1 MKRETA
7 SAVDSRLAKALAHPL
22 RVQLL
27 AALNEGVA
35 SPNELAKRL
44 EEPLTNVSYHVRML
58 HDLGCIELV
67 ETEPRRGALEHYY
80 RAIVRPFFGERDWK
94 RLPKNARGSISDA
107 VLQLVWDD
115 AAEAIKS
122 GLFDERED
130 RHLSRSVL
138 AVDEQGWEELHD
150 VLAETLDRAMQ
161 IQADSASRASK
172 GDDGGTFSVNLVMV
186 THPTPS
192 SAKET
197 TAPASGT
204 RKKRRSSGKKT
215 AAAKA

>member
-1 MKRETA
+1 MKRQTA

-27 AALNEGVA
+27 AALNQKVA
-35 SPNELAKRL
+35 SPNELAKQL
-44 EEPLTNVSYHVRML
+44 DEPLTNVSYHVRML

-67 ETEPRRGALEHYY
+67 DTVPRRGALEHYY

-115 AAEAIKS
+115 AAEAIKT
-122 GLFDERED
+122 GLFDERDD
-130 RHLSRSVL
+130 RHLSRTVL
-138 AVDEQGWEELHD
+138 ALDEDGWDELHEL
-150 VLAETLDRAMQ
+150 LAETLERALK
-161 IQADSASRASK
+161 IQVESASRASK
-172 GDDGGTFSVNLVMV
+172 DDDGKTFGVNLVMM
-186 THPTPS
+186 THGTPS
-192 SAKET
+192 TAKET

-204 RKKRRSSGKKT
+204 KRKRRSSGKKT
-215 AAAKA
+215 TAKA

>member
-1 MKRETA
+1 LKRETT

-27 AALNEGVA
+27 AQLNQGVA

-44 EEPLTNVSYHVRML
+44 GEPLTNVSYHVRML

-80 RAIVRPFFGERDWK
+80 RAVVRPFFADRDWK
-94 RLPKNARGSISDA
+94 KLPKNARGSISDA

-122 GLFDERED
+122 GRFDERSD

-138 AVDEQGWEELHD
+138 AVDEQGWEELQE
-150 VLAETLDRAMQ
+150 LLSETLERAMD
-161 IQADSASRASK
+161 IQVESAARASK
-172 GDDGGTFSVNLVMV
+172 SDGETFCANLVMM
-186 THPTPS
+186 THPTPG

-197 TAPASGT
+197 TAPASGS
-204 RKKRRSSGKKT
+204 RKKRRGSGKKAT
-215 AAAKA
+215 AKA

>member
-1 MKRETA
+1 MKRQTA

-35 SPNELAKRL
+35 SPNELAKKL
-44 EEPLTNVSYHVRML
+44 DEPLTNVSYHVRML
-58 HDLGCIELV
+58 HDLGTIELV
-67 ETEPRRGALEHYY
+67 DTEPRRGALEHYY
-80 RAIVRPFFGERDWK
+80 RAVVRPFFGERDWK

-115 AAEAIKS
+115 AAEAIKA
-122 GLFDERED
+122 GIFDERDD

-138 AVDEQGWEELHD
+138 AVDEQGWQDLQD
-150 VLAETLDRAMQ
+150 LLSETLDRAMQ
-161 IQADSASRASK
+161 IQADSASRATKSE
-172 GDDGGTFSVNLVMV
+172 GDTFSANLVMM
-186 THPTPS
+186 THLTPS
-192 SAKET
+192 SAKKS
-197 TAPASGT
+197 TAPSSGT
-204 RKKRRSSGKKT
+204 RRKRRPGARK

>member
-35 SPNELAKRL
+35 SPNELAKKL
-44 EEPLTNVSYHVRML
+44 DEPLTNVSYHVRML

-80 RAIVRPFFGERDWK
+80 RAIVRPFFGDRDWK
-94 RLPKNARGSISDA
+94 RLPRNARGSISDA
-107 VLQLVWDD
+107 VLQLVWEDT
-115 AAEAIKS
+115 ATALKE
-122 GLFDERED
+122 GLFDARTD

-138 AVDEQGWEELHD
+138 AIDEQGWEDLQD
-150 VLAETLDRAMQ
+150 LLAETLESAMG
-161 IQADSASRASK
+161 IQAESASRASK
-172 GDDGGTFSVNLVMV
+172 GDGETFAVNLVMMS
-186 THPTPS
+186 HPTPT

-215 AAAKA
+215 TAKA

>member
-1 MKRETA
+1 LKRQTA

-35 SPNELAKRL
+35 SPNELAKKL
-44 EEPLTNVSYHVRML
+44 GEPLTNVSYHVRML
-58 HDLGCIELV
+58 HDLGTIELV

-80 RAIVRPFFGERDWK
+80 RAVVRPFFADREWK

-107 VLQLVWDD
+107 VLQLVWED
-115 AAEAIKS
+115 AAAAIKT
-122 GLFDERED
+122 GIFDERED

-138 AVDEQGWEELHD
+138 VIDDEGWEELNGLL
-150 VLAETLDRAMQ
+150 VELIDRAMQ

-172 GDDGGTFSVNLVMV
+172 DDGETFSVNLVMM
-186 THPTPS
+186 THPTPT

-197 TAPASGT
+197 TAPSSGT
-204 RKKRRSSGKKT
+204 RRKRRSSGKKT
-215 AAAKA
+215 AAKA

>member
-1 MKRETA
+1 MKRQTA

-35 SPNELAKRL
+35 SPNELAKKL
-44 EEPLTNVSYHVRML
+44 DEPLTNVSYHVRML

-67 ETEPRRGALEHYY
+67 DTEPRRGALEHYY
-80 RAIVRPFFGERDWK
+80 RAIMRPFFADRDWK

-115 AAEAIKS
+115 AAEAIKG
-122 GLFDERED
+122 GLFDQRED

-138 AVDEQGWEELHD
+138 CVDDKGWEELHD
-150 VLAETLDRAMQ
+150 LLAETLDGAMQ
-161 IQADSASRASK
+161 IQADSASRVSK
-172 GDDGGTFSVNLVMV
+172 GDGETFAVNLVMM

-197 TAPASGT
+197 TAPSSGT
-204 RKKRRSSGKKT
+204 RKRRRSSGKK

>member
-1 MKRETA
+1 MNRQTA

-35 SPNELAKRL
+35 SPNELAKKL
-44 EEPLTNVSYHVRML
+44 DEPLTNVSYHVRML
-58 HDLGCIELV
+58 HDLGTIELV

-122 GLFDERED
+122 GLFDERDD

-138 AVDEQGWEELHD
+138 ALDDQGWNELHD
-150 VLAETLDRAMQ
+150 LLAETLDRAMQ

-172 GDDGGTFSVNLVMV
+172 DGGETYSVNLVMM

-192 SAKET
+192 SAKDS
-197 TAPASGT
+197 TAPSSGT
-204 RKKRRSSGKKT
+204 RRKRRNGGRK
-215 AAAKA
+215 AAART

>member
-1 MKRETA
+1 MKRPTT

-27 AALNEGVA
+27 AGLNEGVA

-44 EEPLTNVSYHVRML
+44 GEPLTNVSYHVRML

-80 RAIVRPFFGERDWK
+80 RAVVRPFFGERDWK
-94 RLPKNARGSISDA
+94 KLPKNARGSISDA
-107 VLQLVWDD
+107 VLQLVWED
-115 AAEAIKS
+115 ASEAIKS
-122 GLFDERED
+122 GQFDERDD
-130 RHLSRSVL
+130 RHLSRTVL
-138 AVDEQGWEELHD
+138 ALDEQGWGELQEL
-150 VLAETLDRAMQ
+150 LAKTLDRAME
-161 IQADSASRASK
+161 IQAESASRASK
-172 GDDGGTFSVNLVMV
+172 SDGETFCANLVMV

-204 RKKRRSSGKKT
+204 RKKRRSSGKKP

>member
-1 MKRETA
+1 LKRQTA

-44 EEPLTNVSYHVRML
+44 DEPLTNVSYHVRML
-58 HDLGCIELV
+58 HDLGTIELV

-80 RAIVRPFFGERDWK
+80 RAVVRPFFGDRDWK

-115 AAEAIKS
+115 AAEAIKG
-122 GLFDERED
+122 GLFDERD
-130 RHLSRSVL
+130 NRHLSRSVL
-138 AVDEQGWEELHD
+138 AVDEQGWEELND
-150 VLAETLDRAMQ
+150 LLAQTLDRAMQ
-161 IQADSASRASK
+161 IQADSASRASPDA
-172 GDDGGTFSVNLVMV
+172 GDTFSVNLVMM
-186 THPTPS
+186 THPTPN
-192 SAKET
+192 SAKES
-197 TAPASGT
+197 TAPSSGT
-204 RKKRRSSGKKT
+204 RRKRRTNSKKT
-215 AAAKA
+215 AAKA

>member
-1 MKRETA
+1 M
-7 SAVDSRLAKALAHPL
+7 AKALAHPL

-27 AALNEGVA
+27 AGLNEGVA
-35 SPNELAKRL
+35 SPNELAKKL
-44 EEPLTNVSYHVRML
+44 DEPLTNVSYHVRML

-80 RAIVRPFFGERDWK
+80 RAIVRPFFGDRDWK

-138 AVDEQGWEELHD
+138 CVDEQGWEALNELL
-150 VLAETLDRAMQ
+150 VETLDSAMQ
-161 IQADSASRASK
+161 IQADSASRAAK
-172 GDDGGTFSVNLVMV
+172 DETERFGVNLVMMS
-186 THPTPS
+186 HPAPS
-192 SAKET
+192 SAKQS
-197 TAPASGT
+197 TAPSSGT

-215 AAAKA
+215 AAKA

>member
-1 MKRETA
+1 MKRQTA

-35 SPNELAKRL
+35 SPNELAKQL
-44 EEPLTNVSYHVRML
+44 DEPLTNVSYHVRML

-80 RAIVRPFFGERDWK
+80 RAVVRPFFGDRDWK

-115 AAEAIKS
+115 AAEAIKT
-122 GLFDERED
+122 GLFDQRED

-138 AVDEQGWEELHD
+138 VVDEQGWDELHD
-150 VLAETLDRAMQ
+150 LLAETLDRALQ
-161 IQADSASRASK
+161 IQAAGASRASK
-172 GDDGGTFSVNLVMV
+172 DGAETFGVNLVMM
-186 THPTPS
+186 THLTPP
-192 SAKET
+192 SAKQS
-197 TAPASGT
+197 TAPKSGA
-204 RKKRRSSGKKT
+204 RKRRRSSGKK
-215 AAAKA
+215 AAKA

>member
-1 MKRETA
+1 LKRETA

-27 AALNEGVA
+27 AALNQGVA
-35 SPNELAKRL
+35 SPNELAKKL
-44 EEPLTNVSYHVRML
+44 DEPLTNVSYHVRML

-80 RAIVRPFFGERDWK
+80 RAVMRPFFGDREWK
-94 RLPKNARGSISDA
+94 KLPQNARNSISDA

-115 AAEAIKS
+115 AAAAIKDGS
-122 GLFDERED
+122 FDERDD
-130 RHLSRSVL
+130 RHLSRTVL
-138 AVDEQGWEELHD
+138 ALDEQGWQELQEL
-150 VLAETLDRAMQ
+150 VTGTLDRAME
-161 IQADSASRASK
+161 IQAASASRASK
-172 GDDGGTFSVNLVMV
+172 ADGETFCANLVMF

-192 SAKET
+192 SAKDT

-204 RKKRRSSGKKT
+204 RRKRRSTKKMP
-215 AAAKA
+215 AKA

>member
-1 MKRETA
+1 LKRQTA

-35 SPNELAKRL
+35 SPNELAKKL
-44 EEPLTNVSYHVRML
+44 DEPLTNVSYHVRML
-58 HDLGCIELV
+58 HDLGTIELV

-80 RAIVRPFFGERDWK
+80 RAVVRPFFADRDWRK
-94 RLPKNARGSISDA
+94 LPKNARGSISDA
-107 VLQLVWDD
+107 VLQLVWEDS
-115 AAEAIKS
+115 AEAIKG

-138 AVDEQGWEELHD
+138 SVDEQGWEQLNEL
-150 VLAETLDRAMQ
+150 LSETLDSAMQ

-172 GDDGGTFSVNLVMV
+172 EDDGETFSVNLVMM

-192 SAKET
+192 SAKES
-197 TAPASGT
+197 TAPSSGT
-204 RKKRRSSGKKT
+204 RKRRRSSGKK

>member
-1 MKRETA
+1 LKRQTA

-44 EEPLTNVSYHVRML
+44 DEPLTNVSYHVRML

-80 RAIVRPFFGERDWK
+80 RAVVRPFFGDRDWK
-94 RLPKNARGSISDA
+94 RLPRNARGSISDA
-107 VLQLVWDD
+107 VLQLVWED
-115 AAEAIKS
+115 AAEAIKG

-138 AVDEQGWEELHD
+138 SIDEKGWHDLHD
-150 VLAETLDRAMQ
+150 LLAQTLDRAMQ

-172 GDDGGTFSVNLVMV
+172 NGDEAFNVNLVMM

-192 SAKET
+192 TAKET
-197 TAPASGT
+197 TAPSSGT
-204 RKKRRSSGKKT
+204 RRRRRSGAKKT
-215 AAAKA
+215 AGKA

>member
-7 SAVDSRLAKALAHPL
+7 SALDSRMAKALAHPL

-27 AALNEGVA
+27 TALNEGVA

-44 EEPLTNVSYHVRML
+44 NEPLTNVSYHVRML

-80 RAIVRPFFGERDWK
+80 RAIVRPFFADRDWK
-94 RLPKNARGSISDA
+94 KLPKNTRGSISDT
-107 VLQLVWDD
+107 VLGLVWEDT
-115 AAEAIKS
+115 AEAIKT
-122 GLFDERED
+122 GIFDERQD

-138 AVDEQGWEELHD
+138 CMDEQGWEDMNDL
-150 VLAETLDRAMQ
+150 LSETLDHAMQ
-161 IQADSASRASK
+161 IQADSAGRVAK
-172 GDDGGTFSVNLVMV
+172 GEGETFSATVVMLSY
-186 THPTPS
+186 PTPK
-192 SAKET
+192 SAKQS

-204 RKKRRSSGKKT
+204 RKKRSSKKK

>member
-1 MKRETA
+1 M
-7 SAVDSRLAKALAHPL
+7 AKALAHPL

-27 AALNEGVA
+27 SLLNEGVA
-35 SPNELAKRL
+35 SPNELAKKL
-44 EEPLTNVSYHVRML
+44 DEPLTNVSYHVRML

-80 RAIVRPFFGERDWK
+80 RAIVRPFFGDRDWK

-122 GLFDERED
+122 GLFDERDD
-130 RHLSRSVL
+130 RHLSRTFL
-138 AVDEQGWEELHD
+138 CVDEQGWQDLNEL
-150 VLAETLDRAMQ
+150 LAQTLDQAMQ
-161 IQADSASRASK
+161 IQADAASRAAK
-172 GDDGGTFSVNLVMV
+172 EETERFSANLVMMSY
-186 THPTPS
+186 PAPS

-197 TAPASGT
+197 TAPSSGT
-204 RKKRRSSGKKT
+204 RRKRRKAT
-215 AAAKA
+215 AKA

>member
-1 MKRETA
+1 M
-7 SAVDSRLAKALAHPL
+7 AKALAHPL

-27 AALNEGVA
+27 TALNEGVA

-44 EEPLTNVSYHVRML
+44 NEPLTNVSYHVRML

-80 RAIVRPFFGERDWK
+80 RAIVRPFFADRDWK
-94 RLPKNARGSISDA
+94 KLPKNTRGSISDMT
-107 VLQLVWDD
+107 LGLVWDD
-115 AAEAIKS
+115 TAEAIKS
-122 GLFDERED
+122 GIFDERDD

-138 AVDEQGWEELHD
+138 CMDEQGWEDMNDL
-150 VLAETLDRAMQ
+150 LSETLDRAMQ
-161 IQADSASRASK
+161 IQADSAGRVAK
-172 GDDGGTFSVNLVMV
+172 GGEGDTFSATVVMMSFL
-186 THPTPS
+186 TPK
-192 SAKET
+192 SAKES

-204 RKKRRSSGKKT
+204 RKKRSSKKK

>member
-35 SPNELAKRL
+35 SPNELAKKL
-44 EEPLTNVSYHVRML
+44 DEPLTNVSYHVRML

-67 ETEPRRGALEHYY
+67 DTEPRRGALEHYY
-80 RAIVRPFFGERDWK
+80 RAIVRPFFGDRDWK

-122 GLFDERED
+122 GLYDERDD

-138 AVDEQGWEELHD
+138 AMDEKGWEDLNHLL
-150 VLAETLDRAMQ
+150 VETLDRAMQ

-172 GDDGGTFSVNLVMV
+172 EDDGETFCVNLVMM

-204 RKKRRSSGKKT
+204 RKKRRGSGKKT
-215 AAAKA
+215 ATAKA

>member
-1 MKRETA
+1 LKRQTA

-44 EEPLTNVSYHVRML
+44 DEPLTNVSYHVRML
-58 HDLGCIELV
+58 HDLGTIELV
-67 ETEPRRGALEHYY
+67 DTEPRRGALEHYY
-80 RAIVRPFFGERDWK
+80 RAVVRPFFGERDWK

-115 AAEAIKS
+115 AAEAIKA
-122 GLFDERED
+122 GIFDERDD

-138 AVDEQGWEELHD
+138 AVDEQGWQDLQD
-150 VLAETLDRAMQ
+150 LLSETLDRAMQ
-161 IQADSASRASK
+161 IQAESASRATK
-172 GDDGGTFSVNLVMV
+172 ANGDTFSANLVMM
-186 THPTPS
+186 THLTPS
-192 SAKET
+192 SAKQS
-197 TAPASGT
+197 TAPSSGT
-204 RKKRRSSGKKT
+204 RRKRRTGARK
-215 AAAKA
+215 AAARA

>member
-1 MKRETA
+1 MKRQTA

-44 EEPLTNVSYHVRML
+44 DEPLTNVSYHVRML

-115 AAEAIKS
+115 SAEAIKA
-122 GLFDERED
+122 GLFDERDD

-138 AVDEQGWEELHD
+138 QVDEQGWQQLND
-150 VLAETLDRAMQ
+150 LLAETLDAAMQ

-172 GDDGGTFSVNLVMV
+172 DGEETFSVNLVMM

-192 SAKET
+192 SAKES
-197 TAPASGT
+197 TAPSPGT
-204 RKKRRSSGKKT
+204 RRKRRNSGRKAT
-215 AAAKA
+215 AKA

>member
-1 MKRETA
+1 
-7 SAVDSRLAKALAHPL
+7 
-22 RVQLL
+22 VQLL

-35 SPNELAKRL
+35 SPNELAKKL
-44 EEPLTNVSYHVRML
+44 DEPLTNVSYHVRML

-80 RAIVRPFFGERDWK
+80 RAVVRPFFGDRDWK

-107 VLQLVWDD
+107 VLQLVWED
-115 AAEAIKS
+115 AAEAIKG

-138 AVDEQGWEELHD
+138 SVDERGWDDLHEL
-150 VLAETLDRAMQ
+150 LAETLDRAMQ

-172 GDDGGTFSVNLVMV
+172 NGDDAFNVNLVMM

-192 SAKET
+192 SAKES
-197 TAPASGT
+197 TAPISGA
-204 RKKRRSSGKKT
+204 RKRRRSGAKKT
-215 AAAKA
+215 AGKA

>member
-1 MKRETA
+1 LNRETA

-27 AALNEGVA
+27 AQLNQGVA
-35 SPNELAKRL
+35 SPNELAKKL
-44 EEPLTNVSYHVRML
+44 GEPLTNVSYHVRML

-80 RAIVRPFFGERDWK
+80 RAIMRPFFGDRDWK
-94 RLPKNARGSISDA
+94 RLPKNARNSISDA

-115 AAEAIKS
+115 AAAAIKDGS
-122 GLFDERED
+122 FDDRDD
-130 RHLSRSVL
+130 RHLSRTVL
-138 AVDEQGWEELHD
+138 ALDDQGWDD
-150 VLAETLDRAMQ
+150 VRDLLADTLERAME
-161 IQADSASRASK
+161 IQAESASRASK
-172 GDDGGTFSVNLVMV
+172 DDGDTFCANLVMF

-197 TAPASGT
+197 TAPKSGGAQ
-204 RKKRRSSGKKT
+204 KRRRSGKKT
-215 AAAKA
+215 AGARA

>member
-1 MKRETA
+1 LKRETA

-44 EEPLTNVSYHVRML
+44 DEPLTNVSYHVRML
-58 HDLGCIELV
+58 HELGTIELV

-80 RAIVRPFFGERDWK
+80 RAIVRPFFADREWK
-94 RLPKNARGSISDA
+94 RLPRNARGSISDA
-107 VLQLVWDD
+107 VLQLVWED

-130 RHLSRSVL
+130 RHLSRTVL
-138 AVDEQGWEELHD
+138 MVDDEGWGELNELL
-150 VLAETLDRAMQ
+150 VELIDRAMQ
-161 IQADSASRASK
+161 IQADSATRASK
-172 GDDGGTFSVNLVMV
+172 DGGETFSVNLVMM

-197 TAPASGT
+197 TAPTSGT
-204 RKKRRSSGKKT
+204 RKKRRSGARK